1 MVRVPQFRCVAFLLK
16 TETRNCLLFE
26 AMSDAGSARLFL
38 TAEGLPAFPRLWP
51 GFALAGLFLV
61 VEMMEIRLL
70 PPELQ
75 PEFSAGPLGIAVALG
90 GFCYWLFCLHRLH
103 RILAALAPGG
113 YPISPAKAAYFHLIP
128 FFNLFWVVHW
138 PYVLVKFLKAQGQ
151 IQIINGQL
159 LGLFFFLSVILGRL
173 VDGALGLAGFFAVT
187 TYITG
192 KIRQQLEIS
201 NQTP

>member
-1 MVRVPQFRCVAFLLK
+1 
-16 TETRNCLLFE
+16 
-26 AMSDAGSARLFL
+26 
-38 TAEGLPAFPRLWP
+38 
-51 GFALAGLFLV
+51 
-61 VEMMEIRLL
+61 
-70 PPELQ
+70 
-75 PEFSAGPLGIAVALG
+75 
-90 GFCYWLFCLHRLH
+90 
-103 RILAALAPGG
+103 
-113 YPISPAKAAYFHLIP
+113 
-128 FFNLFWVVHW
+128 VVHW